1 MVALGWWRWDGGGG
15 QQAGV
20 SLAPVRGEV
29 VWDWMI
35 REWRSGSATAV
46 TDKAN
51 ALEEVKG

>member
-1 MVALGWWRWDGGGG
+1 MATIGGE
-15 QQAGV
+15 AV
-20 SLAPVRGEV
+20 FIVRGEV